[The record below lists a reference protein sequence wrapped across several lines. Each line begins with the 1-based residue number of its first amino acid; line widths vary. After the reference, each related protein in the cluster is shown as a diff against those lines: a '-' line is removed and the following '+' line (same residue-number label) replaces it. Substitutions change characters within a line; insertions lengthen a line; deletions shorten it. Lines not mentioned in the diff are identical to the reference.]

1 VGPTRGR
8 HQALRRK
15 TCNLVRFPLW
25 PQLNKVD
32 LDWIFR
38 YYFWVRI
45 TVEASEWDVLQNW
58 KRDRKSFVLV
68 RLKAEA
74 VMLAAE
80 SVPVEVI
87 GRFVDR
93 SAGTVRNWLR
103 DWCAWRLGSVVTG
116 HAGNE
121 NAAKLTRAQKER
133 VKQALAAKPS
143 ESGVPAEFW
152 DVPAL
157 ETLVL
162 TRFGVEYESD
172 SSFHL
177 LMKFC
182 GMSFKLPDSFD
193 KRRDEEGIAKRMAE
207 IRAQVKALLVDG
219 YEVFAADEV
228 RVEHE
233 AETRRMWLPVGV
245 RTKLHVDREK
255 AAQSYFGALNIR
267 SGKVH
272 LERIEGQQNAEQMI
286 HVLARFQR
294 AHPDRKLAIVWDNA
308 SFHTAKELTDLF
320 KEGELFE
327 NIRVIRMP
335 PYAPDHNPVEHVWNQ
350 GKGAIANLQR
360 DTPTLTFSAFE
371 RYIKSGE
378 FPYDFEHL
386 PIRYP
391 GSDLV

>member
-1 VGPTRGR
+1 VIIEVEDAEREVL
-8 HQALRRK
+8 LRWK
-15 TCNLVRFPLW
+15 
-25 PQLNKVD
+25 K
-32 LDWIFR
+32 
-38 YYFWVRI
+38 RI
-45 TVEASEWDVLQNW
+45 D
-58 KRDRKSFVLV
+58 SFVLV

-74 VMLAAE
+74 VLYVSEGVPAE
-80 SVPVEVI
+80 VVARMVE
-87 GRFVDR
+87 R
-93 SAGTVRNWLR
+93 SKKTVEGWLR
-103 DWCAWRLGSVVTG
+103 DWCARRLGSVVTG

-133 VKQALAAKPS
+133 VREALAVKPS
-143 ESGVPAEFW
+143 ESGIPVAFW

-157 ETLVL
+157 EDLVS

-172 SSFHL
+172 SSFRL

-207 IRAQVKALLVDG
+207 IRAQVKDLLEDG

-245 RTKLHVDREK
+245 RTKLYVDREK
-255 AAQSYFGALNIR
+255 AAQSYFGALNLR

-272 LERIEGQQNAEQMI
+272 LERIDGQQNTEQMI

-294 AHPDRKLAIVWDNA
+294 AHPDAKLALVWDNA
-308 SFHTAKELTDLF
+308 SFHTSKDLTKLF
-320 KEGELFE
+320 KQGELFG
-327 NIRVIRMP
+327 NIKVIRMP

-360 DTPTLTFSAFE
+360 EAPMLTFSAFE
-371 RYIKSGE
+371 RFIKSGE

-386 PIRYP
+386 PIPRP
-391 GSDLV
+391 ESDFV

>member
-1 VGPTRGR
+1 V
-8 HQALRRK
+8 
-15 TCNLVRFPLW
+15 F
-25 PQLNKVD
+25 
-32 LDWIFR
+32 IS
-38 YYFWVRI
+38 
-45 TVEASEWDVLQNW
+45 VEASERDVLRNW
-58 KRDRKSFVLV
+58 KRDRRSFVLV

-74 VMLAAE
+74 VILAAE
-80 SVPVEVI
+80 NVPIEII

-93 SAGTVRNWLR
+93 SVVTVRNWLR
-103 DWCAWRLGSVVTG
+103 DWCARRLGSVVTG

-121 NAAKLTRAQKER
+121 NAAKLTRAQKEQ
-133 VKQALAAKPS
+133 VKEALMAKPS
-143 ESGVPAEFW
+143 ESGIPAAFW

-157 ETLVL
+157 EDLVSA
-162 TRFGVEYESD
+162 RFGVEYESD

-182 GMSFKLPDSFD
+182 GMSFKLPDPFD
-193 KRRDEEGIAKRMAE
+193 KRRDEEGITKRMAE
-207 IRAQVKALLVDG
+207 IRAQVKGLLEDG

-233 AETRRMWLPVGV
+233 AETRRMWLPAGV
-245 RTKLHVDREK
+245 RTKLYVDRK
-255 AAQSYFGALNIR
+255 RAAQSYFGALNLR

-294 AHPDRKLAIVWDNA
+294 AHPDTKLAIVWDNA
-308 SFHTAKELTDLF
+308 SFHTAKELTKLF
-320 KEGELFE
+320 KEGGLFE
-327 NIRVIRMP
+327 NIKAIRMP
-335 PYAPDHNPVEHVWNQ
+335 PYAPDHNPIEHVWNQ

-360 DTPTLTFSAFE
+360 DTSILTFSAFE

-386 PIRYP
+386 PISCP
-391 GSDLV
+391 ESDLV

>member
-1 VGPTRGR
+1 MIIEVEDAEREVL
-8 HQALRRK
+8 LR
-15 TCNLVRFPLW
+15 
-25 PQLNKVD
+25 
-32 LDWIFR
+32 
-38 YYFWVRI
+38 
-45 TVEASEWDVLQNW
+45 W
-58 KRDRKSFVLV
+58 KRRTDSFVLV

-74 VMLAAE
+74 VLYVSE
-80 SVPVEVI
+80 GVPTEVVARMVE
-87 GRFVDR
+87 R
-93 SAGTVRNWLR
+93 SKKTVEGWLR
-103 DWCAWRLGSVVTG
+103 DWRVRRLGSVVTG

-133 VKQALAAKPS
+133 VKEALAAKPS
-143 ESGVPAEFW
+143 ESGIPVAFW

-157 ETLVL
+157 DDLVL

-172 SSFHL
+172 SSLRL

-207 IRAQVKALLVDG
+207 IRAQVKDLLEDG

-233 AETRRMWLPVGV
+233 SETRRMWLPVGV
-245 RTKLHVDREK
+245 RTKLYVDREK
-255 AAQSYFGALNIR
+255 AAQSYFGALNLR

-272 LERIEGQQNAEQMI
+272 LERIDGQQNTEQMI

-294 AHPDRKLAIVWDNA
+294 AHPDAKLALVWDNA
-308 SFHTAKELTDLF
+308 SFHTSKDLTKLF
-320 KEGELFE
+320 KQGELFE
-327 NIRVIRMP
+327 NIKVIRMP

-360 DTPTLTFSAFE
+360 ETPMLTFSAFE
-371 RYIKSGE
+371 HFIKSGE
-378 FPYDFEHL
+378 FSYDFENL
-386 PIRYP
+386 PISRP
-391 GSDLV
+391 ESDFV